1 MENEWKVIQNWV
13 GHLFSATNDMHKK
26 YFEDFPK
33 NKKRFQA
40 QNVTEATLTKKT
52 NSIYVDVNTFYVIT
66 WSIFMYHKHL

>member
-1 MENEWKVIQNWV
+1 M
-13 GHLFSATNDMHKK
+13 FSATNDMHKK

-66 WSIFMYHKHL
+66 

>member
-26 YFEDFPK
+26 YFEDIFQK

-52 NSIYVDVNTFYVIT
+52 IVYRYKCVLSYMKYIYV
-66 WSIFMYHKHL
+66 S

>member
-40 QNVTEATLTKKT
+40 QNVTEATLTKTPIVYRCQYVLLHNMKY
-52 NSIYVDVNTFYVIT
+52 IYL
-66 WSIFMYHKHL
+66 S